1 MNAIN
6 RAVTKFFDLVLTPL
20 EAVSDEFALLFVS
33 GVFTILAL
41 WIFKHISWQKG
52 IKSTKDKIKGH
63 MIEIRLYQDDLLV
76 VGKAIGKILLRNVQY
91 LFLNIGPIVPL
102 LVPGV
107 FVVAQLVVRYG
118 FEPAPVQQVVDTR
131 LAGDGVT
138 LSIKG
143 EKAAIASLEIEL
155 PEGLRQV
162 GPVPRIP
169 GQNRASAEFFAES
182 PGVYDIVI
190 RANGSETI
198 KRFVAG
204 PEEDSVRTLQPERVT
219 GFFSAMLW
227 PAEDTLD
234 GTGLTNV
241 AFVYPESDLGWLPMS
256 GPFGVLLIFAIASF
270 TVGLLA
276 LKPLGVQI

>member
-20 EAVSDEFALLFVS
+20 EAVSNEFALLVVS
-33 GVFTILAL
+33 GVFGVLAL

-52 IKSTKDKIKGH
+52 IKATKDKIKGH
-63 MIEIRLYQDDLLV
+63 LIEIRLYQDDLV
-76 VGKAIGKILLRNVQY
+76 VVSKAIVKVLARNVQY
-91 LFLNIGPIVPL
+91 LFLNFGPFIPL
-102 LVPGV
+102 AIPFALVA
-107 FVVAQLVVRYG
+107 AQMVVRYG

-138 LSIKG
+138 LSIEG
-143 EKAAIASLEIEL
+143 ESAAISSLEIEL
-155 PEGLRQV
+155 PEGLTQV
-162 GPVPRIP
+162 GPIPRIP
-169 GQNRASAEFFAES
+169 GQKKASAEFFAEN

-190 RANGSETI
+190 RANGAETT

-204 PEEDSVRTLQPERVT
+204 AEEHNERTMQPERVS
-219 GFFSAMLW
+219 GFFMALLW

-234 GTGLTNV
+234 GTGLSHV
-241 AFVYPESDLGWLPMS
+241 SFVYPESDLGWLPFS
-256 GPFGVLLIFAIASF
+256 GPGGVLIIFVLASMI
-270 TVGLLA
+270 VGFLA